1 MGDIDDLSQ
10 TSSNTKFNGKSHTF
24 CSFSTPSIFNCLLHH
39 ISLRPNW
46 CEQNSGFHILLFS
59 FIALHLN
66 FVMELHVIIL
76 FDKTEQNETI
86 TIWNL
91 VLYFVI
97 SFSLSLFV
105 YFFFSHHFFSSSFF
119 FLCLSSVM
127 AGLCLVSGKLILS
140 SLFSPH
146 SHQYKNKNKRK
157 YKKCILISYIEV
169 IWNWY
174 FLPLLP
180 IFPHWHQ

>member
-1 MGDIDDLSQ
+1 MGDIDDFSQ

-105 YFFFSHHFFSSSFF
+105 YFFFSHHFF
-119 FLCLSSVM
+119 LP
-127 AGLCLVSGKLILS
+127 
-140 SLFSPH
+140 LFSFYVWVAWWPGCVLSRENWSFPPYSPPTH
-146 SHQYKNKNKRK
+146 TNTKIKTKENIKNV
-157 YKKCILISYIEV
+157 Y
-169 IWNWY
+169 
-174 FLPLLP
+174 
-180 IFPHWHQ
+180 